1 MEWAEIIHSESY
13 LLPVDTIEI
22 VFYVSYLLMFE
33 SKYGPH
39 PTVYYTC

>member
-1 MEWAEIIHSESY
+1 MESAEIIVRVTY
-13 LLPVDTIEI
+13 CMNTIEM